1 MAPAR
6 FGTDGVRGVANVDL
20 TAEIALALGRA
31 VARIVPATAFV
42 VGRDTRRSG
51 TMLKAAFEAG
61 ITTEGADVVDV
72 GLLSTPAIAFT
83 AERRGLPGAVISASH
98 NPFGDNGIKILGPGG
113 SKLSVEVEA
122 EIEAALTAVF
132 SDPDVAPRRPTGF
145 GIGTISADR
154 DAVDAYLDHVADTL
168 EGRVLDGLIVGLDCA
183 NGAASAFAAPFL
195 ERLGA
200 TVHVMANTPDG
211 TNINAGVGSTAP
223 EQLAALVLEHGCHL
237 GLALDG
243 DADRVIAVDAE
254 GRVVD
259 GDSLMA
265 MFALDLK
272 ARGRLAGNTLAVTV
286 MSNLGF
292 HRAMEAAAIHVVTTN
307 VGDRHVAQAI
317 DADGLSFGGEQSGHL
332 IFRSFAS
339 TGDGLLTGALLCD
352 LLVRTETALAD
363 LANAAMSR
371 YPQVLVNV
379 SVPRPSDVTSAPAV
393 ADAQAIAAARL
404 GDDGRVHIR
413 ASGTEPVVRVMVE
426 AATADLATS
435 VAQDLAAVVAATA
448 DASRESDE

>member
-20 TAEIALALGRA
+20 TAEVALALGRA
-31 VARIVPATAFV
+31 VARVVPATAFV

-72 GLLSTPAIAFT
+72 GVLSTPGIAFT

-113 SKLSVEVEA
+113 SKLSVETEA
-122 EIEAALTAVF
+122 AIEAALSAVF
-132 SDPDVAPRRPTGF
+132 EDPASAPRRPTGF
-145 GIGTISADR
+145 GIGVISAER
-154 DAVDAYLDHVADTL
+154 DALDAYLDHVEAAL
-168 EGRVLDGLIVGLDCA
+168 EGRRLDGLVVGLDCA
-183 NGAASAFAAPFL
+183 NGAASGFAGSFL

-200 TVHVMANTPDG
+200 TVHVLADSPDG

-223 EQLAALVLEHGCHL
+223 EQLAALVVERGCHL

-243 DADRVIAVDAE
+243 DADRVIAVDAA
-254 GRVVD
+254 GRIVD
-259 GDSLMA
+259 GDALMA

-272 ARGRLAGNTLAVTV
+272 ARGRLAGNTVAVTV

-292 HRAMEAAAIHVVTTN
+292 HRAMAAAGIHVATTDVGDRNVAAAID
-307 VGDRHVAQAI
+307 G
-317 DADGLSFGGEQSGHL
+317 DGLSFGGEQSGHL
-332 IFRSFAS
+332 IFRAFAS
-339 TGDGLLTGALLCD
+339 TGDGLLTGMLACD
-352 LLVRTETALAD
+352 LIQRSATALSVLAD
-363 LANAAMSR
+363 AAMER

-379 SVPRPSDVTSAPAV
+379 SVPRPKLVAESEAV
-393 ADAQAIAAARL
+393 AAAVAAVGAAL
-404 GDDGRVHIR
+404 GDEGRVHVR
-413 ASGTEPVVRVMVE
+413 ASGTEPLVRVMVE
-426 AATADLATS
+426 AGDATLATTLAQQ
-435 VAQDLAAVVAATA
+435 VAEAVAAAA
-448 DASRESDE
+448 DALLEVAD

>member
-339 TGDGLLTGALLCD
+339 TGDGLLT
-352 LLVRTETALAD
+352 ETALAD
-363 LANAAMSR
+363 LANAALSL